1 MSSPKKGR
9 TRYSPSSREAIWG
22 LYRPRTSSMVRLELM
37 TVRFSAVKFNIL
49 AQYVADHFLVVY
61 DQNFHTCL
69 LFRIIL

>member
-37 TVRFSAVKFNIL
+37 TVRYSAISRL
-49 AQYVADHFLVVY
+49 S
-61 DQNFHTCL
+61 TGW
-69 LFRIIL
+69 